1 MRYSPCPARTP
12 HKAARASKKY
22 MAEVKLKSEP
32 VEKAI
37 TFVFS
42 KMDKEIKKRQWTA
55 AAYGALIRAVAEATG
70 AKWANGDGRKQFAE
84 LMKDSDLS
92 FSSNFK
98 KYAENR
104 GFLPKGDEYAAVSF
118 D

>member
-1 MRYSPCPARTP
+1 MKRPGQAI
-12 HKAARASKKY
+12 K
-22 MAEVKLKSEP
+22 MAEIKLKSEA

-37 TFVFS
+37 AFVFS
-42 KMDKEIKKRQWTA
+42 KMDKDVKKRQWTA

-70 AKWANGDGRKQFAE
+70 AKWANGEGRKTFAE

-104 GFLPKGDEYAAVSF
+104 GFLPKGDEYVTVSF
-118 D
+118 E